1 MAAHQRFF
9 LTLGILMKL
18 SRSFFSLYFLIIS
31 IFIVF
36 SWMLDE
42 AWSSYLEQD
51 IESYTG
57 YKTMLLALSN
67 YLEQHPEEQWE
78 EILSRAAKQW
88 QQPLKLMSPQAVKA
102 IIHQRHDVIKEENT
116 HIYYDNDAVEIH
128 HRINDTGI
136 VIVLGPAKM
145 PTRPRVEA
153 LIRVILLAS
162 LACLLFFWLRPLSR
176 DLDQLRKT
184 AIEFGQ
190 ESFDVLAPKAES
202 TMTAPMVTA
211 FNTMA
216 SRIKRLIDAH
226 KELSTAVAHELR
238 TPLARTKFA
247 LQMLGCTDDKAKQEK
262 YRTAISKDICELE
275 QLISEMLIYASFDND
290 KPELNFTKESLVD
303 IVEKQVSNYQ
313 QFEQKINIINMLG
326 NQRVEVDRQFI
337 GRALN
342 NYISNAIKY
351 GNGEIDIKII
361 KNDKHCQ
368 IRVTDNGQGVCDE
381 FKCTIFNAF
390 SRGDIS
396 RNRETG
402 GFGLGLAI
410 VCRIMEWHGG
420 SASVVDS
427 ENGGAIFILSWPINQ
442 VSAKRTII
450 TQ

>member
-1 MAAHQRFF
+1 
-9 LTLGILMKL
+9 MKL
-18 SRSFFSLYFLIIS
+18 GRSFFSLYFLIIS

-57 YKTMLLALSN
+57 YKSMLLALSN
-67 YLEQHPEEQWE
+67 YLEKHPEDQWQ
-78 EILSRAAKQW
+78 EILSKAAKQW
-88 QQPLKLMSPQAVKA
+88 QLPLKLMSAQEVKA
-102 IIHQRHDVIKEENT
+102 ISHQNHDVIQEENT
-116 HIYYDNDAVEIH
+116 HIYYDNNAVEIH
-128 HRINDTGI
+128 HQINNAGT

-145 PTRPRVEA
+145 PTRPRLEA
-153 LIRVILLAS
+153 LIRVILLAI
-162 LACLLFFWLRPLSR
+162 LACILFFWLRPLSR
-176 DLDQLRKT
+176 DLDQLQKT

-190 ESFDVLAPKAES
+190 ESFDVVAPQARS
-202 TMTAPMVTA
+202 TMAAPMVTA

-247 LQMLGCTDDKAKQEK
+247 LEMLACTDDKAKQEK
-262 YRTAISKDICELE
+262 YRKAISKDVCELE

-290 KPELNFTKESLVD
+290 KPEINFSEESLVD

-313 QFEQKINIINMLG
+313 QFEQKFNIVNLLG
-326 NQRVEVDRQFI
+326 NERVEVDRHFI
-337 GRALN
+337 SRALN

-351 GNGEIDIKII
+351 GNGEIDITITKSE
-361 KNDKHCQ
+361 DYCQ
-368 IRVTDNGQGVCDE
+368 ISVTDNGEGVCDD
-381 FKCTIFNAF
+381 FKCTIFDAF
-390 SRGDIS
+390 SRGDVS
-396 RNRETG
+396 RNRQTG

-427 ENGGAIFILSWPINQ
+427 KNGGASFILRWPIKQ
-442 VSAKRTII
+442 ISA
-450 TQ
+450 

>member
-1 MAAHQRFF
+1 
-9 LTLGILMKL
+9 MKL
-18 SRSFFSLYFLIIS
+18 GRSFFSLYFLIIS
-31 IFIVF
+31 IFIIF
-36 SWMLDE
+36 SWLLDE
-42 AWSSYLEQD
+42 VWSSYLEQD

-67 YLEQHPEEQWE
+67 YLDKHPKNEWQDIISGAAEQWQ
-78 EILSRAAKQW
+78 L
-88 QQPLKLMSPQAVKA
+88 PLKLMSEQQMRDSL
-102 IIHQRHDVIKEENT
+102 HQERDVISENNT

-128 HRINDTGI
+128 HPVSNSSA

-145 PTRPRVEA
+145 PTRPRMEA
-153 LIRVILLAS
+153 LIRVVLLAS

-190 ESFDVLAPKAES
+190 ESFDVVAPKARS
-202 TMTAPMVTA
+202 TMTEPMVTA

-238 TPLARTKFA
+238 TPLARSKFA
-247 LQMLGCTDDKAKQEK
+247 LQMLACTDDKAKQEK

-290 KPELNFTKESLVD
+290 KPELTFSEESLVE
-303 IVEKQVSNYQ
+303 IVNKQVSNYQ
-313 QFEQKINIINMLG
+313 QFEQKITVNNLIGNIT
-326 NQRVEVDRQFI
+326 VDVDRHFI
-337 GRALN
+337 SRALN

-351 GNGEIDIKII
+351 GNGEISITIMQEKEY
-361 KNDKHCQ
+361 CQ
-368 IRVTDNGQGVCDE
+368 IRVSDNGDGVCDD
-381 FKCTIFNAF
+381 FKRTIFDAF
-390 SRGDIS
+390 SRGDTS

-420 SASVVDS
+420 SASVIDC
-427 ENGGAIFILSWPINQ
+427 EQGGASFILSWPIKH
-442 VSAKRTII
+442 VTV
-450 TQ
+450 

>member
-1 MAAHQRFF
+1 
-9 LTLGILMKL
+9 MKL
-18 SRSFFSLYFLIIS
+18 GRSFFSLYFLIIS

-57 YKTMLLALSN
+57 YKSMLLALSN
-67 YLEQHPEEQWE
+67 YLEKHPEDQWQ
-78 EILSRAAKQW
+78 EILSKAAKQW
-88 QQPLKLMSPQAVKA
+88 QLPLKLMSAQEVKA
-102 IIHQRHDVIKEENT
+102 ISHQNHDVIKEQNT
-116 HIYYDNDAVEIH
+116 HIYYDNNAVEIH
-128 HRINDTGI
+128 HQINNAGT

-145 PTRPRVEA
+145 PTRPRLEA
-153 LIRVILLAS
+153 LIRVILLAT
-162 LACLLFFWLRPLSR
+162 LACILFFWLRPLSR
-176 DLDQLRKT
+176 DLDQLQKT

-190 ESFDVLAPKAES
+190 ESFDVVAPEARS
-202 TMTAPMVTA
+202 TMAAPMVTA

-247 LQMLGCTDDKAKQEK
+247 LEMLACTDDKAKQEK
-262 YRTAISKDICELE
+262 YRKAISKDVCELE

-290 KPELNFTKESLVD
+290 KPEINFSEESLVD

-313 QFEQKINIINMLG
+313 QFEQKFNIVNLLG
-326 NQRVEVDRQFI
+326 NERVEVDRHFI

-351 GNGEIDIKII
+351 GNGEIDITITKSE
-361 KNDKHCQ
+361 DYCQ
-368 IRVTDNGQGVCDE
+368 ISVTDNGEGVCDD
-381 FKCTIFNAF
+381 FKCTIFDAF
-390 SRGDIS
+390 SRGDVS

-427 ENGGAIFILSWPINQ
+427 KNGGASFILRWPIKQ
-442 VSAKRTII
+442 ISA
-450 TQ
+450 

>member
-1 MAAHQRFF
+1 
-9 LTLGILMKL
+9 MKL
-18 SRSFFSLYFLIIS
+18 GRSFFSLYFLIIS

-57 YKTMLLALSN
+57 YKSMLLALSN
-67 YLEQHPEEQWE
+67 YLEKHPEDQWQ
-78 EILSRAAKQW
+78 EILSKAAKQW
-88 QQPLKLMSPQAVKA
+88 QLPLKLMSAQEVKA
-102 IIHQRHDVIKEENT
+102 ISHQNHDVIQEENT
-116 HIYYDNDAVEIH
+116 HIYYDNNAVEIH
-128 HRINDTGI
+128 HQINNAGT

-145 PTRPRVEA
+145 PTRPRLEA
-153 LIRVILLAS
+153 LIRVILLAT
-162 LACLLFFWLRPLSR
+162 LACILFFWLRPLSR
-176 DLDQLRKT
+176 DLDQLQKT

-190 ESFDVLAPKAES
+190 ESFDVVAPEARS
-202 TMTAPMVTA
+202 TMAAPMVTA

-247 LQMLGCTDDKAKQEK
+247 LEMLACTDDKAKQEK
-262 YRTAISKDICELE
+262 YRKAISKDVCELE

-290 KPELNFTKESLVD
+290 KPEINFSEESLVD

-313 QFEQKINIINMLG
+313 QFEQKFNIVNLLG
-326 NQRVEVDRQFI
+326 NERVEVDRHFI
-337 GRALN
+337 SRALN

-351 GNGEIDIKII
+351 GNGEIDITITKSE
-361 KNDKHCQ
+361 DYCQ
-368 IRVTDNGQGVCDE
+368 ISVTDNGEGVCDD
-381 FKCTIFNAF
+381 FKCTIFDAF
-390 SRGDIS
+390 SRGDVS
-396 RNRETG
+396 RNRQTG

-427 ENGGAIFILSWPINQ
+427 KNGGASFIMRWPIKQ
-442 VSAKRTII
+442 ISA
-450 TQ
+450 

>member
-1 MAAHQRFF
+1 
-9 LTLGILMKL
+9 MKL
-18 SRSFFSLYFLIIS
+18 GRSFFSLYFLIIS

-57 YKTMLLALSN
+57 YKSMLLALSN
-67 YLEQHPEEQWE
+67 YLEKHPEDQWQ
-78 EILSRAAKQW
+78 EILSKAAKQW
-88 QQPLKLMSPQAVKA
+88 QLPLKLMSAQEVKA
-102 IIHQRHDVIKEENT
+102 ISHQNHDVIQEENT
-116 HIYYDNDAVEIH
+116 HIYYDNNAVEIH
-128 HRINDTGI
+128 HQINNAGT

-145 PTRPRVEA
+145 PTRPRLEA
-153 LIRVILLAS
+153 LIRVILLAT
-162 LACLLFFWLRPLSR
+162 LACILFFWLRPLSR
-176 DLDQLRKT
+176 DLDQLQKT

-190 ESFDVLAPKAES
+190 ESFDVVAPEARS
-202 TMTAPMVTA
+202 TMAAPMVTA

-247 LQMLGCTDDKAKQEK
+247 LEMLACTDDKAKQEK
-262 YRTAISKDICELE
+262 YRKAISKDVCELE

-290 KPELNFTKESLVD
+290 KPEINFSEESLVD

-313 QFEQKINIINMLG
+313 QFEQKFNIVNLLG
-326 NQRVEVDRQFI
+326 NERVEVDRHFI
-337 GRALN
+337 SRALN

-351 GNGEIDIKII
+351 GNGEIDITITKSE
-361 KNDKHCQ
+361 DYCQ
-368 IRVTDNGQGVCDE
+368 ISVSDNGEGVCDD
-381 FKCTIFNAF
+381 FKCTIFDAF
-390 SRGDIS
+390 SRGDVS
-396 RNRETG
+396 RNRQTG

-427 ENGGAIFILSWPINQ
+427 NNGGASFILRWPIKQ
-442 VSAKRTII
+442 ISA
-450 TQ
+450 

>member
-1 MAAHQRFF
+1 
-9 LTLGILMKL
+9 MKFG
-18 SRSFFSLYFLIIS
+18 RSFFSLYFLIIS

-57 YKTMLLALSN
+57 YKSMLLALSN
-67 YLEQHPEEQWE
+67 YLEKHPEDQWQ
-78 EILSRAAKQW
+78 EILSKAAKQW
-88 QQPLKLMSPQAVKA
+88 QLPLQLMSSQAVKA
-102 IIHQRHDVIKEENT
+102 ISHQNHDVIKEKNT
-116 HIYYDNDAVEIH
+116 HIYYDNNAVEIH
-128 HRINDTGI
+128 HRINNAGT

-145 PTRPRVEA
+145 PTRPRLEA
-153 LIRVILLAS
+153 LIRVILLAT
-162 LACLLFFWLRPLSR
+162 LACILFFWLRPLSR
-176 DLDQLRKT
+176 DLDQLQKT

-190 ESFDVLAPKAES
+190 ESFDVVAPQARS
-202 TMTAPMVTA
+202 TMAAPMVMA

-247 LQMLGCTDDKAKQEK
+247 LEMLACTDDKAKQEK
-262 YRTAISKDICELE
+262 YRKAISKDVCELE

-290 KPELNFTKESLVD
+290 KPEINFSEESLVD

-313 QFEQKINIINMLG
+313 QFEQKFNIVNLLG
-326 NQRVEVDRQFI
+326 NERVEVDRHFI

-351 GNGEIDIKII
+351 GKGEIEITITKSED
-361 KNDKHCQ
+361 HCQ
-368 IRVTDNGQGVCDE
+368 ISVTDNGDGVCDD
-381 FKCTIFNAF
+381 FKCTIFDAF
-390 SRGDIS
+390 SRGDVS

-420 SASVVDS
+420 RASVVDS
-427 ENGGAIFILSWPINQ
+427 KNGGASFVLRWPIKQ
-442 VSAKRTII
+442 MSA
-450 TQ
+450 

>member
-1 MAAHQRFF
+1 
-9 LTLGILMKL
+9 MKL
-18 SRSFFSLYFLIIS
+18 GRSFFSLYFLIIS
-31 IFIVF
+31 IFIIF

-42 AWSSYLEQD
+42 VWSSYLEQD

-57 YKTMLLALSN
+57 YKSMLLSLSN
-67 YLEQHPEEQWE
+67 YLEKHPENEWQD
-78 EILSRAAKQW
+78 ILAGASKEW
-88 QQPLKLMSPQAVKA
+88 KLSLKLMSEKQVEK
-102 IIHQRHDVIKEENT
+102 ISHQRHDVIKEDNT
-116 HIYYDNDAVEIH
+116 HIFYDNDAVEIH
-128 HRINDTGI
+128 HRINSTGA

-184 AIEFGQ
+184 AVAFGQ
-190 ESFDVLAPKAES
+190 ESFDMVAPKARS
-202 TMTAPMVTA
+202 TMTEPMVTA

-247 LQMLGCTDDKAKQEK
+247 LQMLECTDDKVKQEK
-262 YRTAISKDICELE
+262 YRKAISKDICELE
-275 QLISEMLIYASFDND
+275 QLISEMLIYASFDNE
-290 KPELNFTKESLVD
+290 KPELKFTNEAIVD
-303 IVEKQVSNYQ
+303 IVKNQVGNFQ
-313 QFEQKINIINMLG
+313 QFEQNFTVNNLLG
-326 NQRVEVDRQFI
+326 EDKVDVDKQFI
-337 GRALN
+337 ARALN

-351 GNGEIDIKII
+351 GNGEIDITIS
-361 KNDKHCQ
+361 KNADHCQ
-368 IRVTDNGQGVCDE
+368 IKVTDNGEGVCDD
-381 FKCTIFNAF
+381 FKCTIFDAF

-427 ENGGAIFILSWPINQ
+427 ENGGASFILSWPIKHI
-442 VSAKRTII
+442 VI
-450 TQ
+450 

>member
-1 MAAHQRFF
+1 
-9 LTLGILMKL
+9 MKL
-18 SRSFFSLYFLIIS
+18 GRSFFSLYFLIIS

-42 AWSSYLEQD
+42 AWSSYIEQD

-57 YKTMLLALSN
+57 YKSMLLALSN
-67 YLEQHPEEQWE
+67 YLEKHPEDQWQ
-78 EILSRAAKQW
+78 EILSKAGKQW
-88 QQPLKLMSPQAVKA
+88 QLPLKLMSAKEVNA
-102 IIHQRHDVIKEENT
+102 ISHQKHAVIKEKNT
-116 HIYYDNDAVEIH
+116 HIYYDNNAVEIH
-128 HRINDTGI
+128 HRINNAGT

-145 PTRPRVEA
+145 PTQPRLEA
-153 LIRVILLAS
+153 LIRVILLAT
-162 LACLLFFWLRPLSR
+162 LACILFFWLRPLSR
-176 DLDQLRKT
+176 DLDQLQKT

-190 ESFDVLAPKAES
+190 ESFDVVAPQARS
-202 TMTAPMVTA
+202 TMAAPMVTA

-247 LQMLGCTDDKAKQEK
+247 LEMLACTDDKAKQEK
-262 YRTAISKDICELE
+262 YRKAISKDVCELE

-290 KPELNFTKESLVD
+290 KPDLNFSEESLVD

-313 QFEQKINIINMLG
+313 QFEQKFNIVNLLG
-326 NQRVEVDRQFI
+326 NERVEVDRHFI
-337 GRALN
+337 SRALN

-351 GNGEIDIKII
+351 GNGEIDITITKSE
-361 KNDKHCQ
+361 DYCQ
-368 IRVTDNGQGVCDE
+368 ISVTDNGEGVCDH
-381 FKCTIFNAF
+381 FKCTIFDAF
-390 SRGDIS
+390 SRGDVS

-427 ENGGAIFILSWPINQ
+427 KNGGASFILRWPIKQ
-442 VSAKRTII
+442 ISA
-450 TQ
+450 

>member
-1 MAAHQRFF
+1 
-9 LTLGILMKL
+9 MKL
-18 SRSFFSLYFLIIS
+18 GRSFFSLYFLIIS
-31 IFIVF
+31 IFIIF
-36 SWMLDE
+36 SWLLDE
-42 AWSSYLEQD
+42 VWSSYLEQD

-67 YLEQHPEEQWE
+67 YLDKHPKNEWQDIISGAAEQWQ
-78 EILSRAAKQW
+78 L
-88 QQPLKLMSPQAVKA
+88 PLKLMSEQQMRDSL
-102 IIHQRHDVIKEENT
+102 HQERDVISENNT

-128 HRINDTGI
+128 HPVSNSSA

-145 PTRPRVEA
+145 PTRPRMEA
-153 LIRVILLAS
+153 LIRVVLLAS

-190 ESFDVLAPKAES
+190 ESFDVVAPKARS
-202 TMTAPMVTA
+202 TMTEPMVRA

-238 TPLARTKFA
+238 TPLARSKFA
-247 LQMLGCTDDKAKQEK
+247 LQMLACTDDKAKQEK

-290 KPELNFTKESLVD
+290 KPELTFSEESLVE
-303 IVEKQVSNYQ
+303 IVNKQVSNYQ
-313 QFEQKINIINMLG
+313 QFEQKITVNNLIGNIT
-326 NQRVEVDRQFI
+326 VDVDRHFI
-337 GRALN
+337 SRALN

-351 GNGEIDIKII
+351 GNGEISITIMQEKEY
-361 KNDKHCQ
+361 CQ
-368 IRVTDNGQGVCDE
+368 IRVSDNGDGVCDD
-381 FKCTIFNAF
+381 FKRTIFDAF
-390 SRGDIS
+390 SRGDSS

-420 SASVVDS
+420 SASVIDC
-427 ENGGAIFILSWPINQ
+427 EQGGASFILSWPIKH
-442 VSAKRTII
+442 VAV
-450 TQ
+450 